1 MLCILPITSVC
12 LFAILVSSLVSYGF
26 KDIIPFKI
34 EWFVSLLLNFDVS
47 LYIVEKRPLYGFCK
61 DFSFYSEDYIQVL

>member
-26 KDIIPFKI
+26 KDFTLFKI

-47 LYIVEKRPLYGFCK
+47 LSIVEERPLYGFCK
-61 DFSFYSEDYIQVL
+61 VFFYSKDYIQVL

>member
-26 KDIIPFKI
+26 KDFTPFKI
-34 EWFVSLLLNFDVS
+34 EWCVSLLLNFDVS
-47 LYIVEKRPLYGFCK
+47 LYIVEERTLYGFCK
-61 DFSFYSEDYIQVL
+61 VFFYSKDYIQVL